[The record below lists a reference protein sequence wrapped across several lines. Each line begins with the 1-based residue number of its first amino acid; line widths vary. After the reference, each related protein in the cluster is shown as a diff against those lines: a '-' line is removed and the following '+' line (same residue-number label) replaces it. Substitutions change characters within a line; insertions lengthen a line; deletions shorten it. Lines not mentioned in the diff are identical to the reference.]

1 MSEGQASLR
10 ERLGCW
16 LHERPRTELA
26 LAFPGLAPRL
36 GSGWL
41 DLRNR
46 RERLRVDGASGG
58 RSCEW
63 ADSSRLTVSRIF
75 PRVGPRLL
83 RRALSQWPLAL
94 AADDARV
101 AEGAPEVSILL
112 PVSGLGREAQF
123 QLALAAARG
132 QQGVATEVIVVELSP
147 RADYRERLPGG
158 VRYHHEASAEGAPFN
173 KCRALNLGAELARGR
188 VLVLL
193 DADMLVP
200 SRYAAECAR
209 VLREVEA
216 ARPARFLFCLDAGST
231 QRCTQLGRI
240 DESADLESIIANT
253 PMPLAVR
260 ADTYRDIGGH
270 DESYAGW
277 GGEDSEFLDRLRTR
291 LLSEGGWMPVLHLW
305 HAPAAGKQGERNR
318 AHHRERMAVPA
329 LERIRRLRAGQ
340 EGRV

>member
-1 MSEGQASLR
+1 LSADTASFR

-26 LAFPGLAPRL
+26 LAFPALARRL
-36 GSGWL
+36 GSEWL

-63 ADSSRLTVSRIF
+63 KDSSRLTVARVF

-83 RRALSQWPLAL
+83 RRALAQWPLAL
-94 AADDARV
+94 PPDYADLS
-101 AEGAPEVSILL
+101 GASPEVSILL

-123 QLALAAARG
+123 RLALAAARA
-132 QQGVATEVIVVELSP
+132 QQGVLSEVIFVDLSP
-147 RADYRERLPGG
+147 RPEFAERLPAG
-158 VRYHHEASAEGAPFN
+158 VRYHHEASVEGIPFN
-173 KCRALNLGAELARGR
+173 KCRALNLGAQLARGQ
-188 VLVLL
+188 VLLLL

-200 SRYAAECAR
+200 ARYAAECAR

-216 ARPARFLFCLDAGST
+216 ARPARFLFCLDAEST
-231 QRCTQLGRI
+231 QRSTQDGRL
-240 DESADLESIIANT
+240 DETPGLESIIANT

-291 LLSEGGWMPVLHLW
+291 SLSEGGWMPVLHLW

-318 AHHRERMAVPA
+318 AHHRERMSVPA
-329 LERIRRLRAGQ
+329 LERIERLRASG
-340 EGRV
+340 ENRT

>member
-1 MSEGQASLR
+1 LSADTASLR

-26 LAFPGLAPRL
+26 LAFPALAPRL

-63 ADSSRLTVSRIF
+63 TDSSRLTVARVF
-75 PRVGPRLL
+75 PQVGPRLL
-83 RRALSQWPLAL
+83 RRALAQWPLPASGAQ
-94 AADDARV
+94 AASD
-101 AEGAPEVSILL
+101 APEVSILL

-147 RADYRERLPGG
+147 RAEFADRLPAG
-158 VRYHHEASAEGAPFN
+158 VRYHFEESVAGQPFN
-173 KCRALNLGAELARGR
+173 KSRALNLGAQLARGR
-188 VLVLL
+188 VLLLL

-200 SRYAAECAR
+200 ARYASECAR

-216 ARPARFLFCLDAGST
+216 ARPARFLFCLDAEST
-231 QRCTQLGRI
+231 QRSTQDGRL
-240 DESADLESIIANT
+240 DETPRLESIIANT

-291 LLSEGGWMPVLHLW
+291 SLSEGGWMPVLHLW

-318 AHHRERMAVPA
+318 SHHRERMSVPA
-329 LERIRRLRAGQ
+329 LERIERLRKSKEDRA
-340 EGRV
+340 